1 MIMRPRSQS
10 KRPLRDA
17 YSLIEVLVAAG
28 VLALGIAAAASM
40 AGAITSQADANLVI
54 GRVLNLQEQA
64 ARLYQLGL
72 EPNTIRPDAANAL
85 LLPDPALLPMTYST
99 NSVVTAI
106 GSFQSIRWTNTFQP
120 NPLTSEQRTNV
131 VIAVRPTIR

>member
-1 MIMRPRSQS
+1 MRPRSPS
-10 KRPLRDA
+10 KPPLRDA

-40 AGAITSQADANLVI
+40 AGAITSQAEANLVI

-72 EPNTIRPDAANAL
+72 EPDAIRPDAVNAL
-85 LLPDPALLPMTYST
+85 LPPDPALLPMTYFANT
-99 NSVVTAI
+99 TVTSI
-106 GSFQSIRWTNTFQP
+106 GSFQSIRWTNTFKP

-131 VIAVRPTIR
+131 VIAIRPEIH